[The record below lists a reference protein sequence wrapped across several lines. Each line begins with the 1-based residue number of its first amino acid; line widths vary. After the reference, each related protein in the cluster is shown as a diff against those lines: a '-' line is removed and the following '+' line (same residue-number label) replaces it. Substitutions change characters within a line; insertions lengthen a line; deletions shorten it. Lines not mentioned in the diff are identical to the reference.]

1 MLLDHLISKLLY
13 YRIQTFFNEYLPM
26 LHAPQPASRADQTLS
41 HNMKLLAH
49 HELAGFG
56 GLGEGMSMQ
65 MTSDGRRILWLAHE
79 SAPKNFSGVDVTDPI
94 NPKLIVQ
101 TELPHMKLRSNSL
114 DVVGDIMVVA
124 YQASTVGIKPAGVDI
139 FDVSTPETPRLLSHF
154 DCSGPYSRGVHAVW
168 FVDGKYVHMSSGA
181 SDFQPRNPLDD
192 QFYRILDISD
202 PTKPVEVGRW
212 WYPGTR
218 EGDEAPP
225 PPRLPKQFDTGF
237 RTHNTNVFPER
248 PDRAFVGYIDGGA
261 VVLDISDMSNIKVVS
276 QWNHSP
282 PFNGFTH
289 TVLPLFDR
297 GLWIVSDECVQ
308 DNGADWPKLVW
319 VVDARNEGNPV
330 PIGTFPAPSFEAFA
344 KRGGRFGAHNLHEN
358 LPGPTSFRSDTII
371 VGSFFNAGVRVYDT
385 SNPYQVQEI
394 AYFVP
399 GAPKLS
405 PAGAIQLNDVYVDDR
420 RIVYTVDRFTGGLY
434 ILEMNI

>member
-1 MLLDHLISKLLY
+1 MPSPLTPPS
-13 YRIQTFFNEYLPM
+13 
-26 LHAPQPASRADQTLS
+26 PAARSEQTLS
-41 HNMKLLAH
+41 HNMKLLAR

-56 GLGEGMSMQ
+56 GLGEGMAMQ
-65 MTSDGRRILWLAHE
+65 QTADGRRILWLAHE
-79 SAPKNFSGVDVTDPI
+79 AAPKNFSGLDVTDPK

-101 TELPHMKLRSNSL
+101 SELPHAKVRSNSL
-114 DVVGDIMVVA
+114 DVVGNIMAVA
-124 YQASTVGIKPAGVDI
+124 YQTQTVGLKPAGVDL
-139 FDVSTPETPRLLSHF
+139 FDISTPETPKLISHF
-154 DCSGPYSRGVHAVW
+154 DCSGPHSRGVHAVW
-168 FVDGKYVHMSSGA
+168 FVDGKYLHMSAGA

-192 QFYRILDISD
+192 QFYRILDVSN
-202 PTKPVEVGRW
+202 PAKPVEAGRW

-218 EGDEAPP
+218 EGDAAPAP
-225 PPRLPKQFDTGF
+225 ARLPAPFDMGF

-248 PDRAFVGYIDGGA
+248 SDRAYVGYIDGGA
-261 VVLDISDMSNIKVVS
+261 LVLDIGDLSNIKVVS
-276 QWNHSP
+276 KWNHSP

-289 TVLPLFDR
+289 TVLPLFNR
-297 GLWIVSDECVQ
+297 GLWIVSDECVL

-319 VVDARNEGNPV
+319 VVDARNEANPV
-330 PIGTFPAPSFEAFA
+330 PIGTFPAPPVETFI

-358 LPGPTSFRSDTII
+358 LPVPTSFRSDTII
-371 VGSFFNAGVRVYDT
+371 IGTFFNAGVRVYDT
-385 SNPYQVQEI
+385 SNPYQVEEI
-394 AYFVP
+394 AYYVP